1 MGINLYLDKNLS
13 DKEICKLLEIPETT
27 LGLYQ
32 EYLKLETHINS
43 LENEAEK
50 FDLEQSLYALSTA
63 IKDLSRFIDY
73 KLSGLGKIS
82 WDLAQSYSGSTK
94 DSTKIK
100 ILLAA
105 VERNDLANKVKE
117 VYWG

>member
-1 MGINLYLDKNLS
+1 MGINLYLDENLS
-13 DKEICKLLEIPETT
+13 DSEICQLLEIPETK

-50 FDLEQSLYALSTA
+50 FDLEQSLYVLTTA

-73 KLSGLGKIS
+73 KLSGLGNIS
-82 WDLAQSYSGSTK
+82 LNLTESYSGSTK
-94 DSTKIK
+94 DQNKIR
-100 ILLAA
+100 ILLAT
-105 VERNDLANKVKE
+105 VGRSDLANKVEE
-117 VYWG
+117 VNWG

>member
-27 LGLYQ
+27 LELYQ

-43 LENEAEK
+43 LENEGEK
-50 FDLEQSLYALSTA
+50 FDLEQSLYALTTA

-82 WDLAQSYSGSTK
+82 LNLTKSYSGSTK
-94 DSTKIK
+94 DVSKIK
-100 ILLAA
+100 ILLEE
-105 VERNDLANKVKE
+105 VGQIHLANKVKA